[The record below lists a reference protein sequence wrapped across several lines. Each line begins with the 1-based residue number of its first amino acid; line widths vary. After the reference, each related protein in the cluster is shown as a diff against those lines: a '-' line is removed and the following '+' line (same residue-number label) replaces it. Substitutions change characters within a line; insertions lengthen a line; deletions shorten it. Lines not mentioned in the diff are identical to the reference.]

1 MVRRYAIIIEEN
13 GTQSVEEVKS
23 TKEVLEV
30 VLSYTDYFT
39 SEEDSISQELIE
51 RNEFNEL
58 AKEIAFCYVNQEPQT
73 SFGKRYCEIL
83 NKIYLEKRIVK
94 CKRALKELNELLK
107 ESNHS
112 VEVFLNERE
121 DDGCDWNGEEEEIC

>member
-1 MVRRYAIIIEEN
+1 MARRHAIIIEEN

-30 VLSYTDYFT
+30 VLSYTDYFIPL
-39 SEEDSISQELIE
+39 EDSISQELIE

-58 AKEIAFCYVNQEPQT
+58 ANEIAFCYVNQEPQT

-94 CKRALKELNELLK
+94 CKRALNELNELLK

-112 VEVFLNERE
+112 VEVFLNVRE
-121 DDGCDWNGEEEEIC
+121 DDDCGWNGKEE

>member
-1 MVRRYAIIIEEN
+1 MARRHAIIIEEN
-13 GTQSVEEVKS
+13 GTQIVEEVKS

-39 SEEDSISQELIE
+39 PEEDSISQELIE

-58 AKEIAFCYVNQEPQT
+58 AKEIAFCYVNQEPKR

-83 NKIYLEKRIVK
+83 NQIYLEKRIVK
-94 CKRALKELNELLK
+94 CKRALNELNELLK

-112 VEVFLNERE
+112 VEVFLNVRE
-121 DDGCDWNGEEEEIC
+121 DDDCDWNGKEE

>member
-1 MVRRYAIIIEEN
+1 MARRHAIIIEEN
-13 GTQSVEEVKS
+13 GTQTVEEVKS
-23 TKEVLEV
+23 TQEVLEV

-39 SEEDSISQELIE
+39 PLEDSISQELIE
-51 RNEFNEL
+51 RNELNVL

-94 CKRALKELNELLK
+94 CKRALNELNELLK

-112 VEVFLNERE
+112 VEVFLNVRE
-121 DDGCDWNGEEEEIC
+121 DDDCDWNGKEE

>member
-1 MVRRYAIIIEEN
+1 MARRHAIIIEEN
-13 GTQSVEEVKS
+13 GTQIVEEVKS
-23 TKEVLEV
+23 TKEVLKV
-30 VLSYTDYFT
+30 VLSYTDYFIP
-39 SEEDSISQELIE
+39 EEDSISQELIE

-58 AKEIAFCYVNQEPQT
+58 AKEIAFCYVNQEPET

-94 CKRALKELNELLK
+94 CKRALNELNELLK

-112 VEVFLNERE
+112 VEVFLNVRE
-121 DDGCDWNGEEEEIC
+121 DDDCGSNGKEE

>member
-1 MVRRYAIIIEEN
+1 MARRHAIIIEEN
-13 GTQSVEEVKS
+13 GTQLVEEVKS

-39 SEEDSISQELIE
+39 PEEDSISQEFIE

-58 AKEIAFCYVNQEPQT
+58 SKEIAFCYVNQEPQT

-94 CKRALKELNELLK
+94 CKRALNELNELLK

-112 VEVFLNERE
+112 VEVFLNVRE
-121 DDGCDWNGEEEEIC
+121 DDDCGWNCKEE

>member
-1 MVRRYAIIIEEN
+1 MARRHAIIIEEN
-13 GTQSVEEVKS
+13 GTQTVEEVKS

-39 SEEDSISQELIE
+39 PEEDSISQEFIE

-94 CKRALKELNELLK
+94 CKRALNELNELLK

-112 VEVFLNERE
+112 VEVFLNVRE
-121 DDGCDWNGEEEEIC
+121 DDGCGWNGEEE

>member
-1 MVRRYAIIIEEN
+1 MARRHAIIIEEN

-39 SEEDSISQELIE
+39 PEEDSISQELIE

-94 CKRALKELNELLK
+94 CKRTLNELNELLK

-112 VEVFLNERE
+112 VEVFLNVRE
-121 DDGCDWNGEEEEIC
+121 DDVCGWNGKEE

>member
-1 MVRRYAIIIEEN
+1 MARRHAIIIEEN
-13 GTQSVEEVKS
+13 GTQTVEEVKS

-39 SEEDSISQELIE
+39 PEEDSISQEFIE

-94 CKRALKELNELLK
+94 CKRALNELLK

-112 VEVFLNERE
+112 VEVFLNVRE
-121 DDGCDWNGEEEEIC
+121 DDGCGWNGKEE

>member
-1 MVRRYAIIIEEN
+1 MARRHAIIIEEN
-13 GTQSVEEVKS
+13 GTQLVEEVKS

-39 SEEDSISQELIE
+39 PEEDSISQELIE

-58 AKEIAFCYVNQEPQT
+58 SKEIAFCYVNQEPET

-94 CKRALKELNELLK
+94 CKRALNELNELLK

-112 VEVFLNERE
+112 VEVFLNVRE
-121 DDGCDWNGEEEEIC
+121 DDDCGWNCKEE

>member
-1 MVRRYAIIIEEN
+1 MARRHAIIIEEN

-30 VLSYTDYFT
+30 VLSYTDYFIP
-39 SEEDSISQELIE
+39 EEDSISQELIE

-58 AKEIAFCYVNQEPQT
+58 AKEVAFCYVNQEPQT

-94 CKRALKELNELLK
+94 CKRALNELNELLK

-112 VEVFLNERE
+112 VEVFLNVKE
-121 DDGCDWNGEEEEIC
+121 DDGCGWNGKEE

>member
-1 MVRRYAIIIEEN
+1 MAKRYAIIIEEN
-13 GTQSVEEVKS
+13 GTQSVEDVKS
-23 TKEVLEV
+23 TKEVLEL
-30 VLSYTDYFT
+30 VLSYTDYFIP
-39 SEEDSISQELIE
+39 EEDSISQELIE

-83 NKIYLEKRIVK
+83 NQIYLEKRIVK

-121 DDGCDWNGEEEEIC
+121 DDGCGWNGEEE